1 MKKVTL
7 SFYQQ
12 TEGYSRYSV
21 FSFQF
26 SIVLLQLSANISL
39 YLIVYIYLIYY
50 YIYYYIINI
59 YTIYNSY
66 YIYK

>member
-12 TEGYSRYSV
+12 TEGYSVFSIQFSV
-21 FSFQF
+21 FNCFIATVSKSTPLF
-26 SIVLLQLSANISL
+26 NC
-39 YLIVYIYLIYY
+39 IYLLNFY

-59 YTIYNSY
+59 YTTYNSY